1 MQLKSLPH
9 MFCLSFSFWNIY
21 KQGVLFYILIF
32 KNMGIWD
39 EPIKKASIKIIYK
52 YSCTYA

>member
-9 MFCLSFSFWNIY
+9 MFCLSFSFWKIY